1 MPIRWRLALSYS
13 IILLVILAVAGA
25 ALNFLLERYLVTA
38 MDDNLSVNTGR
49 VHGSIMPG
57 QVTADPSVI
66 HAKLP
71 PINEFATPGTYIEV
85 VDAAGKV
92 VVKSDNLGQQDL
104 PVDPGLIG
112 QALGGAVDI
121 RTVPAGDGN
130 HVRIMASPLYL
141 IDQLLVLEVAQSTR
155 YIDDTLRQLRVAL
168 VLSIVIGLILAVISG
183 SLVARSALSPVK
195 RITRTARSIEAGTD
209 LSRRVAYP
217 GPQDEIG
224 ELAATF
230 DSMIDRLDHA
240 FSLQKQFVADASH
253 ELRSPLTVIR
263 GNLDVLRRNP
273 DDENRW
279 QSLRAIETETDRMV
293 AIVNDLLLLAELEAG
308 QVGPEEKVNLK
319 ELVQDEL
326 DRLVPVAGKREL
338 SAGRLE
344 DLSTRGDARLL
355 QQMLANL
362 VTNAIKYTPDGGA
375 VTVALYRDGDL
386 ARIEVA
392 DTGIGIAAEHLPHI
406 FERFYR
412 VDKARSRAA
421 GGTGLGLAIVKSIA
435 EQHGGGVAVSSEAG
449 KGSTFTVRL
458 RLA

>member
-1 MPIRWRLALSYS
+1 
-13 IILLVILAVAGA
+13 
-25 ALNFLLERYLVTA
+25 
-38 MDDNLSVNTGR
+38 
-49 VHGSIMPG
+49 MPG

-85 VDAAGKV
+85 VDATGKV

-104 PVDPGLIG
+104 PVDPGLIE

-121 RTVPAGDGN
+121 RTVPTGDGN

-230 DSMIDRLDHA
+230 DSMIERLDHT

-273 DDENRW
+273 DDENRR

-326 DRLVPVAGKREL
+326 DRLAPVAGKREL

-344 DLSTRGDARLL
+344 DLSVTGDARLL

-362 VTNAIKYTPDGGA
+362 MSNAIKYAPDGGRI
-375 VTVALYRDGDL
+375 TVALYRDEDL
-386 ARIEVA
+386 ARIDVT
-392 DTGIGIAAEHLPHI
+392 DTGIGIAPEHLPHI

-421 GGTGLGLAIVKSIA
+421 GGTGLGLAIVKGIA
-435 EQHGGGVAVSSEAG
+435 EQHGGKVTVSSQAG
-449 KGSTFTVRL
+449 KGSTFTVWL